1 MPLPTWRD
9 TLLDLGLTASSLVN
23 NLPMNDLVYGCRD
36 LWTHLTRYRRTP
48 PTTQPHPFAAALS
61 SLPDTYQAFYD
72 LVMPIRSA
80 CVPVPCIVTGPR
92 CVFVCHRDERN
103 TPVEKKRRVRG
114 MTVIDNAGV
123 LSWHVE
129 AVRQYLYAN
138 GYHGEVI
145 GVRVRTGAAHPTEHP
160 SRATLAESLRHHRP
174 AYRSQTPGWAVL
186 LLRARE
192 ITTQPLPLPAY
203 HMRDQLNRV
212 GTLQPMHG
220 LAQQVLQQ
228 LIDTQQNTS
237 KKDTP
242 STQDKE

>member
-36 LWTHLTRYRRTP
+36 LWTHLTRYWHTP
-48 PTTQPHPFAAALS
+48 PTTQPHPLAAALS
-61 SLPDTYQAFYD
+61 SLPDNFQPFYK
-72 LVMPIRSA
+72 LVIPIGSV
-80 CVPVPCIVTGPR
+80 CVTVPCIVTGPR
-92 CVFVCHRDERN
+92 CVFVCHLDESD
-103 TPVEKKRRVRG
+103 TPVEKKRRVLSL
-114 MTVIDNAGV
+114 TVVQHTGG
-123 LSWHVE
+123 LSRHIE
-129 AVRQYLYAN
+129 AVRQFLYAN

-145 GVRVRTGAAHPTEHP
+145 GVRVRTGAAHPIDHP
-160 SRATLAESLRHHRP
+160 SRATLAESLRHHHP

-186 LLRARE
+186 LLRALDVA
-192 ITTQPLPLPAY
+192 TQPPPLPVY

-212 GTLQPMHG
+212 STLQPIHV

-228 LIDTQQNTS
+228 LIDTQQNAAPTDTS
-237 KKDTP
+237 